1 MQLSGNWQLE
11 FKTTYLLCLDSATDK
26 FRRLYIDAADKNDV
40 KASWVQ
46 NRTGDI

>member
-1 MQLSGNWQLE
+1 MQLSGNWLLE
-11 FKTTYLLCLDSATDK
+11 FKATCLPCLDSATDK
-26 FRRLYIDAADKNDV
+26 FRRLHIDAADKNDV

>member
-11 FKTTYLLCLDSATDK
+11 FKTIYLLCLDSATDR
-26 FRRLYIDAADKNDV
+26 FRRLHVDATDKNAV